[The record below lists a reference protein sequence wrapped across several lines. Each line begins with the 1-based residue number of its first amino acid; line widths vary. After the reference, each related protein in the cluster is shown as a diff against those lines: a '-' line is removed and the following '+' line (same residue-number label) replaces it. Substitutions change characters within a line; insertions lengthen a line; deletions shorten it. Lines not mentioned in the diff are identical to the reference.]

1 MIFRR
6 IAAMHQHI
14 AARVTHQH
22 GECPMFQAT
31 PMHLDLR
38 GNALGDVVCVNQNDL
53 VAVIRFARKSV
64 QFLKP
69 TTLAPA
75 I

>member
-1 MIFRR
+1 
-6 IAAMHQHI
+6 
-14 AARVTHQH
+14 
-22 GECPMFQAT
+22 MFQAT
-31 PMHLDLR
+31 PMHFDLR